1 MGILQ
6 NILKTINTAIEN
18 IDFSPYQ
25 LISNK
30 STNGTL
36 SENSDTLYP
45 SQKAVKTY
53 ADTKQNAL
61 GYTAE
66 NLANKNVAGGYLGLN
81 DIARIDSIFTIIRKN
96 KFSFY
101 YCFLNYASNI
111 ANLTLQS
118 SSTSGGGIFS
128 NSGSNAVKIKS
139 TLSSAWNLPTLYLSA
154 NASGTVICNHS
165 NINIRLDSSSKIE
178 FEAGITYK
186 ITSKQCSLSL
196 GLGTF
201 SKSAG
206 TWSGNGVLFT
216 LDPTVNSGK
225 WRCGKIVSNTF
236 TPNNLDV
243 ITSNESLVRFRIK
256 YDKVTEIAYFYLND
270 VLVYTLSSVNLSDI
284 VYSLIY
290 NFETTD
296 NTEATVRATSI
307 LYHALEIE
315 INQ

>member
-1 MGILQ
+1 M
-6 NILKTINTAIEN
+6 NIIKLIPYLLNKITKVEN
-18 IDFSPYQ
+18 SVRDIDFSSLQ
-25 LISNK
+25 EK
-30 STNGTL
+30 S
-36 SENSDTLYP
+36 E
-45 SQKAVKTY
+45 
-53 ADTKQNAL
+53 
-61 GYTAE
+61 
-66 NLANKNVAGGYLGLN
+66 KNQVNGYLGLN
-81 DIARIDSIFTIIRKN
+81 DIARIDSIFTMIRKN

-101 YCFLNYASNI
+101 HCFLNYASNV

-128 NSGSNAVKIKS
+128 NSGLNAVKIKN
-139 TLSSAWNLPTLYLSA
+139 TLSGAWNLPTLYL
-154 NASGTVICNHS
+154 NPNGLGTVICNHS
-165 NINIRLDSSSKIE
+165 NINIKLDSSSKIE
-178 FEAGITYK
+178 FEAGLAYK
-186 ITSKQCSLSL
+186 ITSKQCTLTL
-196 GLGTF
+196 GIGTF

-206 TWSGNGVLFT
+206 IWSGNGLLFT

-225 WRCGKIVSNTF
+225 WRCGKIASNTF
-236 TPNNLDV
+236 TPNNLDI

-270 VLVYTLSSVNLSDI
+270 TLVYTLNSVNLSDI

-290 NFETTD
+290 NLETND